1 MRRDDN
7 RCMLTGDRDYQDGG
21 LIRIGIAHAIPQITN
36 KNIIEEGKKVGYFS
50 ISSLLST
57 QLMNLYKQFHPVSA
71 GAILSI
77 FTDININ
84 ILEDLADNRIY
95 RLEKITSVE
104 QACNR
109 AFDELVLWL
118 KPMEVRSQT
127 YLFPLCHS
135 SLSVTSWALPI
146 WSPRPGHGRH

>member
-21 LIRIGIAHAIPQITN
+21 LIRVGIAHAIPQITN
-36 KNIIEEGKKVGYFS
+36 KNIIEEGKK
-50 ISSLLST
+50 
-57 QLMNLYKQFHPVSA
+57 FHPVSA
-71 GAILSI
+71 GVILSTL
-77 FTDININ
+77 TDININ

-118 KPMEVRSQT
+118 KPMEPLSYFGQSQ
-127 YLFPLCHS
+127 H
-135 SLSVTSWALPI
+135 V
-146 WSPRPGHGRH
+146 